1 MWVSVVYS
9 AAVLVIS
16 PGLNIDCPQA
26 IGISGKNYWLKSGY
40 WESKCIGEGIVKCRC

>member
-1 MWVSVVYS
+1 MHVSVVYS

-26 IGISGKNYWLKSGY
+26 IGNSEKNLLAEMSVLGGKVNY
-40 WESKCIGEGIVKCRC
+40 